1 MPISYIKNDVMKLDF
16 NKKIGLTHFLMM
28 GLNEETNGVWSGSD
42 VSFSA
47 SFPNREFRIK
57 NNLEECKKRLNNLK
71 FSGTVKHLRNKIL
84 VNFNDGTFF
93 FGEEGN
99 FYVSYYWNEFRMNRF
114 VTDFAYSTGKYY
126 IYVSSI
132 RHAVWLFILL
142 LLLFCY
148 SKKNNREILVIQL
161 SLIGLVLFEIL
172 FEARSRYL
180 FIYVPYFIILA
191 IFAINKIMLNLRV
204 EG

>member
-1 MPISYIKNDVMKLDF
+1 
-16 NKKIGLTHFLMM
+16 
-28 GLNEETNGVWSGSD
+28 
-42 VSFSA
+42 
-47 SFPNREFRIK
+47 
-57 NNLEECKKRLNNLK
+57 
-71 FSGTVKHLRNKIL
+71 
-84 VNFNDGTFF
+84 
-93 FGEEGN
+93 
-99 FYVSYYWNEFRMNRF
+99 MNRF

-126 IYVSSI
+126 IYISSI

-161 SLIGLVLFEIL
+161 SLIGLFLFEIL

-191 IFAINKIMLNLRV
+191 ILTINKIMLKLGT
-204 EG
+204 EE